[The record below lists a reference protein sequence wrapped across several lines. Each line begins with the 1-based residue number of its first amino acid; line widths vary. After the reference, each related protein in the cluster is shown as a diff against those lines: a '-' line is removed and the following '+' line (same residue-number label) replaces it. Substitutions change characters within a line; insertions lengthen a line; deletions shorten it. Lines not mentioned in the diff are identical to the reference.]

1 MIIVGLT
8 GGIASG
14 KSTVAGMFAKGGATV
29 LDGDELVREL
39 QVPGTNVYKATVEAF
54 GPDILQPDGTVNR
67 KLLGEM
73 VFRDERVRRQL
84 ETIVHPALV
93 VAVEERLAELRM
105 QGVPLCVVELPLL
118 IEAGAEGRFDWVVV
132 VTAPEEVQVARL
144 MADRGLS
151 REEAVARIHTQ
162 MPLAEKVQR
171 ADFVIENGGDLQE
184 TERKVQ
190 EVTGVLFRGGPK
202 KT

>member
-14 KSTVAGMFAKGGATV
+14 KSTVAGMFVKGGATV

-54 GPDILQPDGTVNR
+54 GPDILQPDGTINR

-73 VFRDERVRRQL
+73 VFREERLRKRL

-93 VAVEERLAELRM
+93 LAVEERLAELRK

-132 VTAPEEVQVARL
+132 VTAPEELQVTRL
-144 MADRGLS
+144 MTDRGLS
-151 REEAVARIHTQ
+151 REEAVARIHAQ
-162 MPLAEKVQR
+162 MPLAEKAKR

-184 TERKVQ
+184 TEREVQ
-190 EVTGVLFRGGPK
+190 EVIRGLLRGGPK